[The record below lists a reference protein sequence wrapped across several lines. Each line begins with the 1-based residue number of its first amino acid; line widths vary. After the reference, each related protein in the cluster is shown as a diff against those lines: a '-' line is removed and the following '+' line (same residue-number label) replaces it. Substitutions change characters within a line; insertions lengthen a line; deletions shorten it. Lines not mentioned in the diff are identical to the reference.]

1 MKMTTKDIRLDRD
14 TIIDAKRD
22 YLVERQ
28 GRTPLQAVIAL
39 ATLQRRPRQTLNTI
53 PTNDE
58 RIKLIGQI
66 RRSDT
71 YDPVSSALS
80 YVRAGAD
87 AVAFFTDHT
96 LYEEDLDDLLMVAS
110 GIRNTP
116 LIYQNYVLDEYH
128 AVEAR
133 ASDASALVL
142 YASVLD
148 TAVLRQTVSVTQRW
162 KMTAIVQVSNENNLQ
177 RANDLSPHAIGIGY
191 SEAENSEADIQ
202 LLEQLRPM
210 MPFNVRVMLMSCL
223 KTLEEVEAAINM
235 GVDAVIVDNTLLGNR
250 KKSEALGK
258 LLERSQD

>member
-1 MKMTTKDIRLDRD
+1 MTTSDLKLDRD
-14 TIIDAKRD
+14 TIIKAKRE

-80 YVRAGAD
+80 YVRGGAD
-87 AVAFFTDHT
+87 VVTFFTDHT
-96 LYEEDLDDLLMVAS
+96 LYEEDLDDVLMVAS
-110 GIRNTP
+110 SIRNTP
-116 LIYQNYVLDEYH
+116 LIYQNYALDEYH

-148 TAVLRQTVSVTQRW
+148 TDMLRKTVSVTQRW
-162 KMTAIVQVSNENNLQ
+162 KMTAIVQVSNEDDLKH
-177 RANDLSPHAIGIGY
+177 ANDLSPHAIGVGH
-191 SEAENSEADIQ
+191 SEAENSETDIQ

-223 KTLEEVEAAINM
+223 RSLEEVEAAIRM
-235 GVDAVIVDNTLLGNR
+235 GVDAVIVDNELMGDR
-250 KKSEALGK
+250 KKAESLGK